1 MISVHNNA
9 EKRVFHLTKY
19 EKKADFIQLKNE
31 IIESIKSKN
40 YSNLAILSKKTYAN
54 QFSVFIFYEKIQ
66 NEISKITNSI
76 IKTQLES
83 LDWFKVLVGSFEE
96 IKELIKKNEYIL
108 AQRNSGLVNFKQYKD
123 IFEDLYKNQLSGNEK
138 LKKQFFN
145 LFENINV

>member
-54 QFSVFIFYEKIQ
+54 QFSVFIFYEK
-66 NEISKITNSI
+66 NPK
-76 IKTQLES
+76 
-83 LDWFKVLVGSFEE
+83 
-96 IKELIKKNEYIL
+96 
-108 AQRNSGLVNFKQYKD
+108 
-123 IFEDLYKNQLSGNEK
+123 
-138 LKKQFFN
+138 
-145 LFENINV
+145 